1 MYGRGQLC
9 KLNDSSINNE
19 IHERQRRQDAP
30 VRRRRLLVP
39 PTRVWRD
46 GSGAGAAPRQN
57 LEGLCWWHLFRGS
70 LQWKAFPDRFSWDA
84 LHLPEL
90 SQEAGSGEQA
100 WMSTAPGPTLP
111 ERGRCRGAHNPNP
124 LFPSLPSVKERC
136 SPTSLAFPTQLWSCF
151 SVPGCR
157 VPERAVS

>member
-39 PTRVWRD
+39 HQGV
-46 GSGAGAAPRQN
+46 
-57 LEGLCWWHLFRGS
+57 EGQEQDRGS
-70 LQWKAFPDRFSWDA
+70 SLTELGGALLVASLRGEASSGTLAFLDRFSWDG

-90 SQEAGSGEQA
+90 
-100 WMSTAPGPTLP
+100 
-111 ERGRCRGAHNPNP
+111 C
-124 LFPSLPSVKERC
+124 
-136 SPTSLAFPTQLWSCF
+136 
-151 SVPGCR
+151 
-157 VPERAVS
+157 